1 MEQKSCV
8 IVGAGLSG
16 LTAAHFLTKAG
27 WQVTLLDKGRG
38 PGGRLASRSFG
49 GGRFDHGAQYFS
61 VKTPDFEEIIAPLRQ
76 RGLVVEWNI
85 RPDGHPRYAVRGGL
99 SGLAKALAEGLDV
112 RRGVRVVSLTS
123 GDSGHILKSETGATF
138 TASQFLITLPVPQA
152 LALFDVSKLPLTASD
167 QATLATIDYD
177 PCWAV
182 MATLNAPS
190 RIPAPGGLTLAGG
203 PVAWLADNQ
212 QKGISDLPAVTLHAS
227 AAWSREH
234 LEDDPET
241 VQRHL
246 LEAVRDWVPAETVE
260 TVQTHRWRYSHAV
273 RRLEE
278 PFLKLNLPLPLLLG
292 GDAFGPGNV
301 EGAFLSGKA
310 MAAVVATDFS
320 P

>member
-16 LTAAHFLTKAG
+16 LTAAHFLTNAG
-27 WQVTLLDKGRG
+27 WRVTILDKGRG

-61 VKTPDFEEIIAPLRQ
+61 VKTPDFEAFIAPFRQ

-85 RPDGHPRYAVRGGL
+85 RPDGHPRYSVRGGL
-99 SGLAKALAEGLDV
+99 SSLAKALIEGLDL
-112 RRGVRVVSLTS
+112 RLSERVIGLVPDKAGYALRSES
-123 GDSGHILKSETGATF
+123 GAVFS
-138 TASQFLITLPVPQA
+138 ASQLLLTLPVPQA
-152 LALFDVSKLPLTASD
+152 LALFAESKLPLTATD
-167 QATLATIDYD
+167 QTTLATIDYD

-190 RIPAPGGLTLAGG
+190 RVPAPGGLTLADG

-212 QKGISDLPAVTLHAS
+212 PKGISEIPAVTLHAS
-227 AAWSREH
+227 GAWSREH
-234 LEDDPET
+234 LEEDPET

-246 LEAVRDWVPAETVE
+246 LEAVRDWVPPETVE

-278 PFLKLNLPLPLLLG
+278 PFLKLDLPLPILIG
-292 GDAFGPGNV
+292 GDAFGLGNV

-310 MAAVVATDFS
+310 MAEVLKRRS
-320 P
+320 R